1 MAQRGRRNANE
12 LLLMALACGAT
23 IEAAGQ
29 KAGLSRSTVLRRMKD
44 PEFKGRLEEIRTE
57 MVQRTS
63 GALTASA
70 MEAVRTLMALQQPSV
85 PHATRLGAARTILE
99 LGIKMREIT
108 DLEARLTAVEDH
120 LGVVASL

>member
-1 MAQRGRRNANE
+1 
-12 LLLMALACGAT
+12 
-23 IEAAGQ
+23 
-29 KAGLSRSTVLRRMKD
+29 MKD
-44 PEFKGRLEEIRTE
+44 PKFKGRLEEIRTE

-70 MEAVRTLMALQQPSV
+70 MEAVRTLMSLQQPSV

-99 LGIKMREIT
+99 LGIKIREIT

-120 LGVVASL
+120 LGAVASLNV